1 MLRLSQMPAHS
12 DTSGIGAQIPTE
24 TYGVGPF
31 HGGGGGGGGGIGG
44 GGASATTQVLDAAS
58 NTVPAPH
65 SAALLTAGDT
75 SAAIASVANTAAPP
89 IANR

>member
-1 MLRLSQMPAHS
+1 MPVHS
-12 DTSGIGAQIPTE
+12 ATNGIGAQMLTE

-31 HGGGGGGGGGIGG
+31 HGGGGGGGGG
-44 GGASATTQVLDAAS
+44 GASATMQVLDAAS
-58 NTVPAPH
+58 NRVPAPH

-75 SAAIASVANTAAPP
+75 SAAIASGANTAAPP

>member
-1 MLRLSQMPAHS
+1 MLRVVS
-12 DTSGIGAQIPTE
+12 DAGAERCERNRCAVLTK
-24 TYGVGPF
+24 TLGVGPF
-31 HGGGGGGGGGIGG
+31 HGGGGGG

-75 SAAIASVANTAAPP
+75 SAAIA
-89 IANR
+89 NR

>member
-1 MLRLSQMPAHS
+1 ML
-12 DTSGIGAQIPTE
+12 TE

-31 HGGGGGGGGGIGG
+31 HGGGGGGG

-75 SAAIASVANTAAPP
+75 SAAIA
-89 IANR
+89 NR

>member
-1 MLRLSQMPAHS
+1 ML
-12 DTSGIGAQIPTE
+12 TE

-31 HGGGGGGGGGIGG
+31 HGGGGGGGGG
-44 GGASATTQVLDAAS
+44 GGACATTQVLDAGS

-75 SAAIASVANTAAPP
+75 SAAIASGANTAAPP